1 MKRYLFTPF
10 PRNIFMR
17 PWKVQVPIP
26 YLITGSISALIV
38 SFYFGGLLAPHT
50 GMINA
55 LLISSAAAIVLFLLT
70 AAVSMPLGDVC
81 AKVGLRKVGFREFL
95 LCVGALLII
104 LAGSAF
110 LTAFWQQILEYFKV
124 PFEKEQALLQLVR
137 GSDLATL
144 LKLLLLTAG
153 LVPVLE
159 ELVFRRALY
168 SILLKLGAPVALVG
182 TSVIFGAAH
191 GFLLGFP
198 GLCFMGLTFQCV
210 ANRTRNLWCS
220 IILHAMLNAT
230 VLLVTFWAS
239 KMEG

>member
-1 MKRYLFTPF
+1 MKTYLFTPF
-10 PRNIFMR
+10 PRNIVMR

-38 SFYFGGLLAPHT
+38 SFYFGGLLAPYVGT
-50 GMINA
+50 ING
-55 LLISSAAAIVLFLLT
+55 LLLSSTAAIVFFVVLMVLST
-70 AAVSMPLGDVC
+70 PPGDVC

-110 LTAFWQQILEYFKV
+110 LTAFWQQILEYFKL
-124 PFEKEQALLQLVR
+124 PFEKEQALLQMVR
-137 GSDLATL
+137 NSDVKTL

-153 LVPVLE
+153 LVPVME
-159 ELVFRRALY
+159 ELIFRRALY
-168 SILLKLGAPVALVG
+168 GILLKLGPPVALVG

-198 GLCFMGLTFQCV
+198 GLCFMGIVFQCV

-220 IILHAMLNAT
+220 ILLHAMLNAT

-239 KMEG
+239 KMAG

>member
-1 MKRYLFTPF
+1 MKTFLFNPL
-10 PRNIFMR
+10 PRSIFMR
-17 PWKVQVPIP
+17 PWRVPVPLP

-38 SFYFGGLLAPHT
+38 SFYFGGLLAPYVGT
-50 GMINA
+50 ING
-55 LLISSAAAIVLFLLT
+55 LLLSSAAAILLFAGLMAL
-70 AAVSMPLGDVC
+70 SMPPGNVC

-110 LTAFWQQILEYFKV
+110 LTAFWQQFLEYFKI
-124 PFEKEQALLQLVR
+124 PFEKEQALLQMVR
-137 GSDLATL
+137 NSDMKML
-144 LKLLLLTAG
+144 LQLLLLTAV
-153 LVPVLE
+153 LVPVME

-168 SILLKLGAPVALVG
+168 GILLKLGASVALVG

-198 GLCFMGLTFQCV
+198 GLCFMGLVFQCV

-220 IILHAMLNAT
+220 ILLHAMLNAT